1 MPPSVNPAIYKK
13 NTGYLTIDPDT
24 DELFW
29 QSSPSAPPLMKI
41 TLSAISALQASGANS
56 TKFKLRFSY
65 TPTVK
70 AEGAVTAVEVEP
82 VQYLFSFADRD
93 VMGRVRDIL
102 QLSLQKTSAL
112 AQAAKEKEAEAEQQK
127 VAAAAAAA
135 AAAAVASTNG
145 KRVGGA
151 GGAHVRPVSA
161 ASVHLE
167 SKKLLANIDLQKK
180 LLMEDKAL
188 KSKFEET
195 VIKNGLPY
203 EEFWATRVHILR
215 AYALTSSQKRGP
227 YNVLS
232 TVKPVSNS
240 ENKASVSLTRE
251 TISDIFEQYPLVRRA
266 YNDCVPKINE
276 GDFWSRFFLSRL
288 FRRLKGEKQKPTDPT
303 DVLLDKYI
311 DYIDNGTLSGMRKR
325 KAPENDEPEEEI
337 DVNVPFFLDVAGNE
351 ENDPQKL
358 GNRQDMTMRS
368 GVEGPGAI
376 SLIRAMNNL
385 SQKMV
390 YGVDDHGMEYGMHDR
405 DESQLADEL
414 KLNGLEEQA
423 PAAYMELNLK
433 PNTSTISSSSTG
445 ANGSTEAAADAAANP
460 VAPLTEEQQQPVKYM
475 KSNLADPT
483 LNLQEPG
490 LLQDDIRRAQKQV
503 TKTIRLRSRE
513 ASNNLTREQKTI
525 ELDVQEYAQLCH
537 ITSIEFLRHFWIH
550 FRSGDAAQA
559 PAVAKLLQ
567 SVRKSIVRVE
577 AVVRDAPE
585 DIRPAVQAALQ
596 PLTASLHK
604 AVAAHTRAVA
614 ERYSHVNDSS
624 ATGTPVPI

>member
-1 MPPSVNPAIYKK
+1 
-13 NTGYLTIDPDT
+13 
-24 DELFW
+24 
-29 QSSPSAPPLMKI
+29 MKI
-41 TLSAISALQASGANS
+41 ALSAISALQASGANS
-56 TKFKLRFSY
+56 AKFKLRFSY
-65 TPTVK
+65 TPPKT
-70 AEGAVTAVEVEP
+70 EGAEAETEP

-135 AAAAVASTNG
+135 AAATASSNG
-145 KRVGGA
+145 KRA
-151 GGAHVRPVSA
+151 GGANGFHIRPVSA

-167 SKKLLANIDLQKK
+167 SKKLLANLDLQKK

-251 TISDIFEQYPLVRRA
+251 TISDIFDQYPLVRRA
-266 YNDCVPKINE
+266 YNDCVPKISE

-311 DYIDNGTLSGMRKR
+311 DFIDNGTLSGMRKR
-325 KAPENDEPEEEI
+325 KAQEDDESEQEV

-358 GNRQDMTMRS
+358 GNRQDMTMRP
-368 GVEGPGAI
+368 GVEGPNAV

-405 DESQLADEL
+405 DESRLVNEL
-414 KLNGLEEQA
+414 KLNGLEEEA
-423 PAAYMELNLK
+423 KTAYMELNLK
-433 PNTSTISSSSTG
+433 SIQSSSSST
-445 ANGSTEAAADAAANP
+445 AAKNNSDTTAEATPTQA
-460 VAPLTEEQQQPVKYM
+460 APLTEEQLHPVKYM
-475 KSNLADPT
+475 KSNLADPM

-513 ASNNLTREQKTI
+513 ASNNLTREQKAI

-550 FRSGDAAQA
+550 FRSGDPAQA
-559 PAVAKLLQ
+559 AAVAKLLQ
-567 SVRKSIVRVE
+567 SVRKSILRIEV
-577 AVVRDAPE
+577 VVRDAPD
-585 DIRPAVQAALQ
+585 DIRASVQAALQ
-596 PLTASLHK
+596 PLLASLHK

-614 ERYSHVNDSS
+614 DRYPHLNDAS
-624 ATGTPVPI
+624 AATSNTSGMPFNT

>member
-1 MPPSVNPAIYKK
+1 
-13 NTGYLTIDPDT
+13 
-24 DELFW
+24 
-29 QSSPSAPPLMKI
+29 MKI
-41 TLSAISALQASGANS
+41 ALSAISSLQASGANS
-56 TKFKLRFSY
+56 AKFKLRFSY
-65 TPTVK
+65 TPPKT
-70 AEGAVTAVEVEP
+70 EGAEEETEP

-102 QLSLQKTSAL
+102 QLSLQKTTAL

-135 AAAAVASTNG
+135 AAATASSNG
-145 KRVGGA
+145 KKVGGPN
-151 GGAHVRPVSA
+151 GFHIRPVSA

-167 SKKLLANIDLQKK
+167 SKKLLANLDLQKK
-180 LLMEDKAL
+180 LLMEDKML

-240 ENKASVSLTRE
+240 ENKAS
-251 TISDIFEQYPLVRRA
+251 
-266 YNDCVPKINE
+266 
-276 GDFWSRFFLSRL
+276 
-288 FRRLKGEKQKPTDPT
+288 KPTDPT

-311 DYIDNGTLSGMRKR
+311 DFIDNGTLSGMRKR
-325 KAPENDEPEEEI
+325 KAQEDDESEQEV

-351 ENDPQKL
+351 ESDPQKL
-358 GNRQDMTMRS
+358 GNRQDMTMRP
-368 GVEGPGAI
+368 GVEGPNAI

-405 DESQLADEL
+405 DESQLVKEL
-414 KLNGLEEQA
+414 KLNSLEEEA
-423 PAAYMELNLK
+423 KTAYMELSLK
-433 PNTSTISSSSTG
+433 PIQSSSSST
-445 ANGSTEAAADAAANP
+445 AVTSNNDTTAEATP
-460 VAPLTEEQQQPVKYM
+460 TQTVPLTEEQLHPVKYM

-513 ASNNLTREQKTI
+513 ASNNLTREQKAI

-550 FRSGDAAQA
+550 FRSGDPAQA
-559 PAVAKLLQ
+559 AAVAKLLQ
-567 SVRKSIVRVE
+567 SVRKSILRIE

-585 DIRPAVQAALQ
+585 DIRASVQAALQ
-596 PLTASLHK
+596 PLLASLHK

-614 ERYSHVNDSS
+614 DRYSHLNDASAAASSNAGMPVN
-624 ATGTPVPI
+624 T

>member
-1 MPPSVNPAIYKK
+1 
-13 NTGYLTIDPDT
+13 
-24 DELFW
+24 
-29 QSSPSAPPLMKI
+29 MKI
-41 TLSAISALQASGANS
+41 ALSAISSLQASGANS
-56 TKFKLRFSY
+56 AKFKLRFSY
-65 TPTVK
+65 TPPKT
-70 AEGAVTAVEVEP
+70 EGAEEETEP

-102 QLSLQKTSAL
+102 QLSLQKTTAL

-135 AAAAVASTNG
+135 AAATASSNG
-145 KRVGGA
+145 KKVGGPN
-151 GGAHVRPVSA
+151 GFHIRPVSA

-167 SKKLLANIDLQKK
+167 SKKLLANLDLQKK
-180 LLMEDKAL
+180 LLMEDKML

-266 YNDCVPKINE
+266 YNDCVPKISE

-311 DYIDNGTLSGMRKR
+311 DFIDNGTLSGMRKR
-325 KAPENDEPEEEI
+325 KAQEDDESEQEV

-351 ENDPQKL
+351 ESDPQKL
-358 GNRQDMTMRS
+358 GNRQDMTMRP
-368 GVEGPGAI
+368 GVEGPNAI

-405 DESQLADEL
+405 DESQLVKEL
-414 KLNGLEEQA
+414 KLNSLEEEA
-423 PAAYMELNLK
+423 KTAYMELSLK
-433 PNTSTISSSSTG
+433 PIQSSSSST
-445 ANGSTEAAADAAANP
+445 AVTSNNDTTAEATP
-460 VAPLTEEQQQPVKYM
+460 TQTVPLTEEQLHPVKYM

-513 ASNNLTREQKTI
+513 ASNNLTREQKAI

-550 FRSGDAAQA
+550 FRSGDPAQA
-559 PAVAKLLQ
+559 AAVAKLLQ
-567 SVRKSIVRVE
+567 SVRKSILRIE

-585 DIRPAVQAALQ
+585 DIRASVQAALQ
-596 PLTASLHK
+596 PLLASLHK

-614 ERYSHVNDSS
+614 DRYSHLNDASAAASSNAGMPVN
-624 ATGTPVPI
+624 T